1 MTRYLSSLASLLAVG
16 ITSAQTSPP
25 AIEPVAVVDAKS
37 YSRIIDNSE
46 DTLVSLII
54 SAARRYAEMYTGRS
68 FITQSWKLTLDSF
81 PGRMTQLGVRYGVP
95 YSQPGNAVLLDF
107 GTVQSIDA
115 ITYTAM
121 DGTTQTMPIANY
133 IADLSGCPARVTPI
147 FGQIWPI
154 TMPQIASANIA
165 YTAGYGVTAASVPE
179 GIRQWIMLR
188 TSTLLENREAVAIVV
203 RGKVQELPYID
214 SLLDPF
220 RCILA

>member
-1 MTRYLSSLASLLAVG
+1 MPL
-16 ITSAQTSPP
+16 IQTVPP

-46 DTLVSLII
+46 DTLTALLI
-54 SAARRYAEMYTGRS
+54 SAARKYAEAYTGRS

-95 YSQPGNAVLLDF
+95 YSLPGNAVQLDF
-107 GTVQSIDA
+107 GTVQSVDLIS
-115 ITYTAM
+115 YTAM
-121 DGTTQTMPIANY
+121 DGTTQTMPATNY
-133 IADLSGCPARVTPI
+133 IADLSGCPARVTPV

-154 TMPQIASANIA
+154 TLPQIASANIA
-165 YTAGYGVTAASVPE
+165 YTAGYGLTAVSVPE
-179 GIRQWIMLR
+179 GIRQWILLR
-188 TSTLLENREAVAIVV
+188 VSTLLENREAVAIVV

-220 RCILA
+220 RVVLA